1 MAGQDILVD
10 AFVDLTETMVV
21 NFDLVE
27 FLHELTVRCGRVLDA
42 DAVGLTLADE
52 SGRLRL
58 IAASSE
64 QAYLLDFL
72 KGNADDG
79 PGLVAF
85 QTGQMVSCPD
95 LTLDDQG
102 WPGFGDQMHIAGF
115 RAVHAVPMR
124 LHAEIVGVIS
134 LFYRSPADLPAAAAR
149 TARALA
155 DVATVG
161 LVQQR
166 SIRERQVLAQQVRSA
181 FDDRVL
187 VELATGVL
195 AERLHIGSD
204 EAFAAMRHH
213 ADASDRRLTDLALR
227 LAVAVDEP
235 ADITWPIRR

>member
-1 MAGQDILVD
+1 MAGQNILVD

-27 FLHELTVRCGRVLDA
+27 FLHELTVRCGLVLDA
-42 DAVGLTLADE
+42 DAVGLMLADDRN
-52 SGRLRL
+52 RLRL

-64 QAYLLDFL
+64 QTQLLDFL

-85 QTGQMVSCPD
+85 QTGQTVCCPD
-95 LTLDDQG
+95 LSLDDQG
-102 WPGFGDQMHIAGF
+102 WPGFSDQVRDAGF

-124 LHAEIVGVIS
+124 LHAEIVGVMT
-134 LFYRSPADLPAAAAR
+134 LFFRSPTDLPAAGAR

-166 SIRERQVLAQQVRSA
+166 AIRERQVLARQVRSA

-187 VELATGVL
+187 VELAKGVL
-195 AERLHIGSD
+195 AERLHIGVD

-213 ADASDRRLTDLALR
+213 AGASDRRLTDLALR

-235 ADITWPIRR
+235 SDITWPIRR

>member
-27 FLHELTVRCGRVLDA
+27 FLHELTVRCGLVLDA
-42 DAVGLTLADE
+42 DVVGLMLADN
-52 SGRLRL
+52 RDQLRL
-58 IAASSE
+58 IASSSE
-64 QAYLLDFL
+64 QTHLLDFR

-85 QTGQMVSCPD
+85 QTGQTVSCPD

-102 WPGFGDQMHIAGF
+102 WPGFGDQVRDAGF

-134 LFYRSPADLPAAAAR
+134 LFYRSPTDLPAAGAR

-166 SIRERQVLAQQVRSA
+166 AIRERHVLAEQVQSA

-187 VELATGVL
+187 VELAKGVL
-195 AERLHIGSD
+195 AERLHIGVD

-213 ADASDRRLTDLALR
+213 AGSSDRRLTDLALR

-235 ADITWPIRR
+235 SGITWPIRQ

>member
-1 MAGQDILVD
+1 MAGQDILVE

-27 FLHELTVRCGRVLDA
+27 FLHELTVRCSQVLDA
-42 DAVGLTLADE
+42 DAVGLMLADHR
-52 SGRLRL
+52 GQLKL

-64 QAYLLDFL
+64 QPHLLDFL
-72 KGNADDG
+72 RGNADDG

-85 QTGQMVSCPD
+85 QTGEVVVCPD
-95 LTLDDQG
+95 LALDDQG
-102 WPGFGDQMHIAGF
+102 WPGFSDQVNDAGF

-124 LHAEIVGVIS
+124 LHAEIVGVVS
-134 LFYRSPADLPAAAAR
+134 LFYRSPTDLPPATAR
-149 TARALA
+149 TAQALV

-166 SIRERQVLAQQVRSA
+166 GIRERQVLAEQVQSA

-187 VELATGVL
+187 VELAKGVL
-195 AERLHIGSD
+195 AERLHIGVD
-204 EAFAAMRHH
+204 EAFEAMRHH
-213 ADASDRRLTDLALR
+213 AAASDRRLTDLALR

-235 ADITWPIRR
+235 LDIIWPIRR